1 MRIFLVGFM
10 GCGKTTLGSRL
21 ANKLKYQ
28 FMDLDKVLEASAG
41 MPIAEYF
48 KKFGEER
55 FREFERDILQSTT
68 YPDNVIVSTGGGA
81 PCFFDNMDWM
91 NRNGTT
97 IYISMLPKALAVRLK
112 SGKNERPLIKDLSEE
127 QLIDFIHSRLA
138 ERNVFYNK
146 AHHIISGIDIT
157 PERVI
162 EAVDAQLK

>member
-1 MRIFLVGFM
+1 MKIFLVGFM

-21 ANKLKYQ
+21 ATKLKYQ

-41 MPIAEYF
+41 MAIAEYF

-55 FREFERDILQSTT
+55 FREFERDILQTTT
-68 YPDNVIVSTGGGA
+68 YPDYVIVSTGGGA

-97 IYISMLPKALAVRLK
+97 IYISMSPKALAGRLK

-138 ERNVFYNK
+138 ERSVFYDK
-146 AHHIISGIDIT
+146 AQHIINGIDIS
-157 PERVI
+157 PEKVI
-162 EAVDAQLK
+162 EVLRPQLK